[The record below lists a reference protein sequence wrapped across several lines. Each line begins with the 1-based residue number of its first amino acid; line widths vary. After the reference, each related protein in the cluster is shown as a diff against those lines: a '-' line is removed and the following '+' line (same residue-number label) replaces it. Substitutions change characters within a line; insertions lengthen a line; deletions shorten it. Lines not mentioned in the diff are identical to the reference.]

1 MLNEQCDII
10 NNTISPMSV
19 IIDDSNPNDTTER
32 EEGGNDIEDEVDSE
46 PDDFEYSNGTYEDN
60 SISERIIEN
69 NEKSN
74 DINVDYYSDKD
85 TDENENCMYFDDSE
99 SEDDTD
105 VRNPYLL

>member
-1 MLNEQCDII
+1 MLNERCDII
-10 NNTISPMSV
+10 NNTISPTPV
-19 IIDDSNPNDTTER
+19 ITDDSNPNDTTER
-32 EEGGNDIEDEVDSE
+32 EEGGNDI
-46 PDDFEYSNGTYEDN
+46 DFEYSNGAYEDN

-74 DINVDYYSDKD
+74 DINVDYYSDD

>member
-1 MLNEQCDII
+1 MLNERCDII
-10 NNTISPMSV
+10 NNTISPTPV
-19 IIDDSNPNDTTER
+19 ITDASNTNDTTER
-32 EEGGNDIEDEVDSE
+32 DEGGNDIEDEVDSGL
-46 PDDFEYSNGTYEDN
+46 DDFEYSNGAYEDN

-74 DINVDYYSDKD
+74 AINVDYYSDVD
-85 TDENENCMYFDDSE
+85 TDENCMYFDDSE